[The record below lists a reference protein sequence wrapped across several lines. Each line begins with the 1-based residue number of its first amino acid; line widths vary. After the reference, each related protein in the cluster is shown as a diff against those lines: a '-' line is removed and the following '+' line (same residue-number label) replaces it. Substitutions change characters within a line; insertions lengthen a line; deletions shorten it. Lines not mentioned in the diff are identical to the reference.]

1 MTRSI
6 YNLKPSLVQTLSN
19 LPQVPVSFSSQDW
32 DLMKKVLNVLEPFK
46 DATDKLSA
54 NDASISMVIPTVT
67 LIIDGLEDENPTE
80 ERGVLTIKRSLKAA
94 MKERFAG
101 IEDMEAYSVSTL
113 LDSKYNGEFYRDP
126 HTLTVAKEILTVEL
140 VKLIRADSGT
150 HNQVRNC
157 VLF

>member
-126 HTLTVAKEILTVEL
+126 HTLTVAKEILTDEL